1 MLCSFCRSAALAV
14 AVLAMTG
21 CGDDPITTP
30 TLPTPEPV
38 TEVFTGTLTVNG
50 GVTHAFSA
58 TAAGSLTATLTN
70 IGPDENP
77 TVGLSLGTWNG
88 ASCAIVIATDTAV
101 RTSMVVGTVNQP
113 GQLCVR
119 IYDVGQIA
127 NPNDY
132 EITVVH
138 P

>member
-1 MLCSFCRSAALAV
+1 MPCSFFRSASLAV
-14 AVLAMTG
+14 AVLAMAS
-21 CGDDPITTP
+21 CGDDPVDTV

-38 TEVFTGTLTVNG
+38 TEVFAGTLTVSG
-50 GVTHAFSA
+50 GVTHPFSA
-58 TAAGSLTATLTN
+58 ATAGALTATLTN

-88 ASCAIVIATDTAV
+88 SACAVVIASDAAV
-101 RTSMVVGTVNQP
+101 RTSVIYGTVNQP

-119 IYDVGQIA
+119 IYDVGRIA

>member
-1 MLCSFCRSAALAV
+1 MPCSFFRSASLAV
-14 AVLAMTG
+14 AVLAMTS
-21 CGDDPITTP
+21 CGDDNPPSITA
-30 TLPTPEPV
+30 PTPDPV

-50 GVTHAFSA
+50 AVTHPFSSA
-58 TAAGSLTATLTN
+58 TAGALTATLTN

-88 ASCAIVIATDTAV
+88 SACAVVIATDAAV
-101 RTSMVVGTVNQP
+101 RTSVVYGTVTQA

-119 IYDVGQIA
+119 IFDVGRIGNA
-127 NPNDY
+127 NDY